1 MHPILFV
8 MVAVMRIEIV
18 MLLQDDYFLL
28 VASYYL
34 A

>member
-1 MHPILFV
+1 MHPIFSV

-18 MLLQDDYFLL
+18 VLLQDDYFLL